1 MSRNTAS
8 GVEKR
13 IKDGQER
20 SSTFGQDICQTVF
33 AKTASTIKETPAR
46 PKGDGPSD
54 TNVNVVVA
62 VNYPG
67 VNNPKV
73 VTMLTDSNR
82 IVDLDWKTLEP
93 KELYNYSKFNPKF
106 EGMLSAAHPCV
117 DPNTNETWQFVT
129 VMGQNPGYNVFTI
142 SDASPEGELVGFVP
156 AKSAYIHSSFLTEN
170 YYVLCV
176 PPYYVNGRELME
188 KRNIVGALHFDK
200 DAPSQFFVFDRRQRK
215 QVATYEAP
223 AFFFF
228 HSINA
233 YDNGT
238 DLFLDVIG
246 YEDTS
251 IVQGIYF
258 ANLTQKA
265 PLSSKFTA
273 PDIRRYILSDV
284 SSNAAGSSRQ
294 ASLSFLA
301 KGVAPE
307 LPRVNDANYCRPY
320 TYFYAA
326 NTADQKTEYGIFSDS
341 VSKTNVETG
350 ESWIWKE
357 EDCRPGEP
365 IFIADPEGQD
375 EDDGVLLSVVLDE
388 RKAESFL
395 IVLNA
400 KTMQEIARAQVHSV
414 IPFGF
419 HGAFMSQLP

>member
-176 PPYYVNGRELME
+176 PP
-188 KRNIVGALHFDK
+188 
-200 DAPSQFFVFDRRQRK
+200 
-215 QVATYEAP
+215 
-223 AFFFF
+223 
-228 HSINA
+228 
-233 YDNGT
+233 
-238 DLFLDVIG
+238 
-246 YEDTS
+246 
-251 IVQGIYF
+251 
-258 ANLTQKA
+258 
-265 PLSSKFTA
+265 
-273 PDIRRYILSDV
+273 V
-284 SSNAAGSSRQ
+284 S
-294 ASLSFLA
+294 
-301 KGVAPE
+301 GVHN
-307 LPRVNDANYCRPY
+307 RW
-320 TYFYAA
+320 
-326 NTADQKTEYGIFSDS
+326 QI
-341 VSKTNVETG
+341 
-350 ESWIWKE
+350 
-357 EDCRPGEP
+357 
-365 IFIADPEGQD
+365 
-375 EDDGVLLSVVLDE
+375 
-388 RKAESFL
+388 
-395 IVLNA
+395 
-400 KTMQEIARAQVHSV
+400 
-414 IPFGF
+414 
-419 HGAFMSQLP
+419 